1 MIPET
6 PAGAGSPTTSDK
18 PIIRV
23 VDDDQ
28 SFRTAICRLLRSE
41 GFEVR
46 EYPSAGAFLLGDDEQ
61 APGCLLLDM
70 RMRGPSGLDL
80 QEALAKRE
88 RSLPVIFLTAY
99 ADVKMSVRAMKAGA
113 MDFLAKPV
121 KRDALFST
129 IRAALARD
137 EEKRAAREQVRVLR
151 MRYEAL
157 SPREREVLHHVVAG
171 RLNKQIASAIGAAE
185 RTVKA
190 HRARVMA
197 KMQAGSVAELVRF
210 VDQLAKSG
218 APLGGNPASTGSR
231 PPTADS

>member
-1 MIPET
+1 M
-6 PAGAGSPTTSDK
+6 TSEK
-18 PIIRV
+18 PVIRV

-28 SFRTAICRLLRSE
+28 GFRVAICRLLRAE

-46 EYPSAGAFLLGDDEQ
+46 EYASAGAFLLGDEEQ
-61 APGCLLLDM
+61 TPGCVLLDL
-70 RMRGPSGLDL
+70 RMPGPSGLDL

-88 RSLPVIFLTAY
+88 RNLPIIFLTAY
-99 ADVKMSVRAMKAGA
+99 ADVRGSVRAMKAGA

-121 KRDALFST
+121 KRDALVST

-137 EEKRAAREQVRVLR
+137 EERRTAREQVHSLR
-151 MRYEAL
+151 ARYDAL
-157 SPREREVLHHVVAG
+157 SPREREVLQHVVAG

-197 KMQAGSVAELVRF
+197 KMQAGSVAELVRS
-210 VDQLAKSG
+210 VDRLAS
-218 APLGGNPASTGSR
+218 APGGTDVRPAISTRRS
-231 PPTADS
+231 AVS